1 MKYILLLQLFL
12 SSYFLL
18 KAETTPATS
27 YAGGSGTSTDPYQ
40 IATLAQLR
48 RLSETSADWGSYFVL
63 TSDINA
69 SDTKTWNSGAGYSPI
84 GTTATN
90 FTGQFDGQKYTIS
103 GLYINRPSTDNIGMF
118 GYSSEATIKNIG
130 LTSVDIT
137 GDENVGGAMGY
148 ANSSTFINCHTTGTV
163 NGNLYIGGLIG
174 NTYSGTVN
182 NSYSEGK
189 ITGLIDVGGFIG
201 SNSANV
207 ISCYS
212 TSDVEGSSDVGGFF
226 GLNSSANISNCFAT
240 GKVIGSTIVG
250 EFMGSTTALRLKNCY
265 AIGVNTPDSIP
276 RFIGINHS
284 SNIYNCFYQKSGT
297 SVGIKT
303 NKVSGV
309 EVTGLE
315 TSDFASKSTFTNW
328 DFSDVWV
335 IATLTDI
342 DPNPRPYLRAFLTV
356 YEVTYTVEGNGG
368 SLDGD
373 IAQSILSGKATTA
386 VEAIPNQGYY
396 FVEWQDENGATYS
409 TDNPLT
415 ITNVT
420 GDISLKAVFNLYT
433 YSINF
438 TSGNNGTLSGDTIQT
453 VAYGSSATAVTAV
466 PDNGC
471 EFIEWRNASGDSV
484 TNVNPLI
491 INVEQDST
499 LTAIFDLI
507 HYTISFS
514 AGENGSI
521 TPLGDSSVA
530 VNEAIHC
537 TITPNTGYVLDN
549 VTYNGVSIVE
559 ELTENSNG
567 SYSYDISS
575 VSADVTIEATF
586 REYVEYTITASSGD
600 HGSISPEGAITVT
613 ASVKTFNFTPDEG
626 YVVSKVILDD
636 NAVPFYGN
644 SYTLNDINADHTL
657 YVEFKEFDGILSFYP
672 ERDAHIYKNASN
684 AARANTNYGL
694 SETIII
700 KCEKDYGNFWKTLI
714 HFSGMQD
721 VFSSLDLNNLG
732 DTIKSVKLDL
742 FFKPDSETEHSGDNA
757 FNVYNYN
764 KDWEET
770 GVTWNNTPVLD
781 EDAPYVQVPA
791 STSSTQDYSIDI
803 TDIFFS
809 QYKESDGSA
818 GFWLDFIEIIGTK
831 YVILAS
837 KEYGDIAYAPRLR
850 IYIKG
855 YDYTEV
861 NTITYESLSIYPN
874 PTTGAVNIPLEAG
887 VKNANISIYNITGS
901 LVYSDATYKGG
912 AVDLS
917 NLQEGVYI
925 VKLNSEGNIS
935 MSKLIKK

>member
-1 MKYILLLQLFL
+1 MKSVFLFL
-12 SSYFLL
+12 TSLVFCIMAN
-18 KAETTPATS
+18 AETTPATS

-48 RLSETSADWGSYFVL
+48 RLSETSADWSKYFVL
-63 TSDINA
+63 TADINA
-69 SDTKTWNSGAGYSPI
+69 SDTKTWNSGAGYSAI
-84 GTTATN
+84 GTTTTS
-90 FTGQFDGQKYTIS
+90 FTGQFDGQQYTIS
-103 GLYINRPSTDNIGMF
+103 GLYINRPSTSVIGLF
-118 GYSSEATIKNIG
+118 GKSSGATIKNIG
-130 LTSVDIT
+130 LTNVDFT
-137 GDENVGGAMGY
+137 GDYYVGGLVGY
-148 ANSSTFINCHTTGTV
+148 SASGTYTNCYVAGTV
-163 NGNLYIGGLIG
+163 NGIDDVGGLIG
-174 NTYSGTVN
+174 NAIGTVN
-182 NSYSEGK
+182 NSYSEGTV
-189 ITGLIDVGGFIG
+189 TGNEDVGGFIG
-201 SNSANV
+201 SNAADIN
-207 ISCYS
+207 SCYS
-212 TSDVEGSSDVGGFF
+212 TSDVEGNSLVGGFV
-226 GLNSSANISNCFAT
+226 GNNIHALLSNCFAT
-240 GKVIGSTIVG
+240 GKVIGSKYVG
-250 EFMGSTTALRLKNCY
+250 EFTGASTGETLTNCY

-276 RFIGINHS
+276 RFIGYNY
-284 SNIYNCFYQKSGT
+284 SNISNCFYQKSGT
-297 SVGIKT
+297 SVGIGT
-303 NKVSGV
+303 NTMSTYPSGL
-309 EVTGLE
+309 TIAN
-315 TSDFASKSTFTNW
+315 FASESTFTNW
-328 DFSDVWV
+328 NFTDIWI

-342 DPNPRPYLRAFLTV
+342 DPNPRPYLRNFLTI
-356 YEVTYTVEGNGG
+356 YEVTYTVDGNKG
-368 SLDGD
+368 SLVGD
-373 IAQSILSGKATTA
+373 ISQSILPGKTTTA

-409 TDNPLT
+409 TNNPLT

-420 GDISLKAVFNLYT
+420 SDLSLKAVFNPYT
-433 YSINF
+433 YSVNF
-438 TSGNNGTLSGDTIQT
+438 TSGSNGTLSGDTIQT

-466 PDNGC
+466 PDNGY
-471 EFIEWRNASGDSV
+471 EFVEWRNASGNSV
-484 TNVNPLI
+484 STSNPLI

-521 TPLGDSSVA
+521 TPLGDSSIT

-559 ELTENSNG
+559 ELTENSNA

-586 REYVEYTITASSGD
+586 REYVEYTITASSGE

-613 ASVKTFNFTPDEG
+613 SSVKTFEFTPDEG

-657 YVEFKEFDGILSFYP
+657 YVEFEVFDGILSFYP

-684 AARANTNYGL
+684 ADRANTNYGL

-700 KCEKDYGNFWKTLI
+700 KCEATYGNYWKTLI

-770 GVTWNNTPVLD
+770 GVTWNNAPVLD
-781 EDAPYVQVPA
+781 EDASYVQVPA

-818 GFWLDFIEIIGTK
+818 GFWLDFVENIGTK

-861 NTITYESLSIYPN
+861 NTITYKSLSIYPN
-874 PTTGAVNIPLEAG
+874 PTTGIVYIPLPSG
-887 VKNANISIYNITGS
+887 VSNAEVLIYNITGT
-901 LVYSDATYKGG
+901 LVYSNPKFDGG
-912 AVDLS
+912 SLDLTD
-917 NLQEGVYI
+917 LQAGVYVI
-925 VKLNSEGNIS
+925 RTDFGDSIS
-935 MSKLIKK
+935 INKLIKKE